1 MMIPMVV
8 DLLLKILRLARIFI
22 RVLLTSVSRALV
34 KDIQYSKIILEFV
47 QSIFVKYK
55 KIVIFNAKIT
65 IFVSS
70 TSVWDIS

>member
-1 MMIPMVV
+1 M
-8 DLLLKILRLARIFI
+8 
-22 RVLLTSVSRALV
+22 LTSVSKALV
-34 KDIQYSKIILEFV
+34 KDVQYSKIILEFV
-47 QSIFVKYK
+47 QSIYVKYK